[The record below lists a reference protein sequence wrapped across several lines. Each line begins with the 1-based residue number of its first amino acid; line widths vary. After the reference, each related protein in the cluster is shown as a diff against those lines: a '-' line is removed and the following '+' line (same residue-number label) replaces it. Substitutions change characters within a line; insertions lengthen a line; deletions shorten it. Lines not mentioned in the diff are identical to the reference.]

1 MQASLPNP
9 TLRAIHLKRLFKFAS
24 LTAWAIQTRLTFL
37 FGVALVLLS
46 LGQLANFYLAK
57 LAFVP
62 SGASS
67 ARAVIDLQNL
77 HQITRLLNSTKSL
90 FLDVSLYSG
99 ATRGN
104 VTNATLDGH
113 REALGQLAQRLSD
126 NTTAVK
132 RLWQSYQSTN
142 PDMAQSNFASKFL
155 AVSEKLESNIL
166 QPLTLAL
173 RGGQTQLSQDLTQ
186 VGLASVTSS
195 LLNIEA
201 LIDLQFDAKKNE
213 VIARQDQYQM
223 SIGASSIGFIVG
235 LVLLSWGYITTM
247 FGLKKTLGAT
257 PEELKLAVEAITQTV
272 GKFDKSSPSQADL
285 SAMAGVRKL
294 NAVFKVLVQRATRP
308 DHSSAVLG
316 NATALEFE
324 RDRSIDSL
332 EQVQVKL
339 SQKARHSASQ
349 ATSEHVRA
357 RLSEQMQQ
365 KKNDLQ
371 TPAPARTAVTPRDLP
386 SKTEQSSPDEQDWKL
401 F

>member
-9 TLRAIHLKRLFKFAS
+9 ILRAIHLKRLFKFSS
-24 LTAWAIQTRLTFL
+24 LTAWTIQTRLTFL

-46 LGQLANFYLAK
+46 LGQLANVYLSK

-62 SGASS
+62 SGAAS
-67 ARAVIDLQNL
+67 ARAVTDLQNL

-99 ATRGN
+99 ATRSS
-104 VTNATLDGH
+104 VTNASLDGQ

-126 NTTAVK
+126 NTSAVK

-155 AVSEKLESNIL
+155 AMSEKLESNIL

-173 RGGQTQLSQDLTQ
+173 RGGQTQLSQDLAQ
-186 VGLASVTSS
+186 VGLASVNSS

-213 VIARQDQYQM
+213 AIARQDQYQM

-235 LVLLSWGYITTM
+235 LMLLSWGYIATA
-247 FGLKKTLGAT
+247 FGLKKKLGAT
-257 PEELKLAVEAITQTV
+257 PEELKIAIEAITQTV
-272 GKFDKSSPSQADL
+272 GKFDKSSPSQEDVN
-285 SAMAGVRKL
+285 AMAGVRKL
-294 NAVFKVLVQRATRP
+294 SAVFKVLVKRAT
-308 DHSSAVLG
+308 STEQSTAVLPG
-316 NATALEFE
+316 TSAIEFQ
-324 RDRSIDSL
+324 RDSRSESL
-332 EQVQVKL
+332 EQDQVKL
-339 SQKARHSASQ
+339 SLTARQSVTQASQ
-349 ATSEHVRA
+349 VHISE
-357 RLSEQMQQ
+357 RLTEMMQQ
-365 KKNDLQ
+365 KKNELQ
-371 TPAPARTAVTPRDLP
+371 PTQPLSTAMAPSPLP
-386 SKTEQSSPDEQDWKL
+386 SKSRLASPDEQDWKL